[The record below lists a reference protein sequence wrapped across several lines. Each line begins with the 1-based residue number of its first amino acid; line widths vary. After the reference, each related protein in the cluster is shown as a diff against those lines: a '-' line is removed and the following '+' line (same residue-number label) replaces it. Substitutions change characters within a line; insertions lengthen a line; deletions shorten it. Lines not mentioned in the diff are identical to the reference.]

1 MLNVL
6 ITGAASGIGDA
17 VKEYFINN
25 NHQVYAIDVS
35 KINESDNLDTYQC
48 DITNQT
54 ELLKIKSELENKQIK
69 LDAIINIAGI
79 HMMMSLVEN
88 DYVKMKRLIDINLCG
103 TMLINNTFH
112 SLLKAEGRIIIV
124 SSEVAGLDPMPFNGL
139 YNVSKTALDSYAQAL
154 RQELNLINQKVITI
168 KPGAI
173 ATPLCYSSV
182 DATNELAKNTKLYQK
197 QAKHFSNIMLKFM
210 GRPIKPEKIAKIIF
224 SATTKKRPKLVY
236 KKHHNLGLILL
247 NVLPKRLQCKIIKL
261 LLNRK

>member
-35 KINESDNLDTYQC
+35 KINESDNLNTYQC

-79 HMMMSLVEN
+79 HMMTSLVEN
-88 DYVKMKRLIDINLCG
+88 DHVKMKRLIDINLCG
-103 TMLINNTFH
+103 IMLINNTFH

-182 DATNELAKNTKLYQK
+182 DATNELAKTTKLYQK

-224 SATTKKRPKLVY
+224 FATTKKRPKLVY

-247 NVLPKRLQCKIIKL
+247 NVLPKRLQCKIIEL